1 MKKKK
6 VKVKLTDITI
16 VNSIKHYAT
25 WSVLGQFQ
33 CYIGRKEL
41 NKIVK
46 AYENGNIYKKR
57 LMYHIKDLKS

>member
-16 VNSIKHYAT
+16 VKSRKHYAT

-41 NKIVK
+41 EKIVK
-46 AYENGNIYKKR
+46 TYENGNIYKKR
-57 LMYHIKDLKS
+57 LMYHIKTPKS